1 MVCLCLSQGQAV
13 NLDALV
19 GVTLAALIVIAI
31 LFVYIMR
38 QIIPLILL
46 IASAILNKW
55 KLIKMRTT
63 Q

>member
-1 MVCLCLSQGQAV
+1 M